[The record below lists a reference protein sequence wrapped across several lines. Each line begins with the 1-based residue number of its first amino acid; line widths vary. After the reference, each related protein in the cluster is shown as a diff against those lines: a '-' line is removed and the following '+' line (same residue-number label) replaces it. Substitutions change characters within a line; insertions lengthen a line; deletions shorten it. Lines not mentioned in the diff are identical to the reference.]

1 MKKNEELICIC
12 LLILIIVIGMIFC
25 SCVKEKNIP
34 DGDYIAIAVIGG
46 QHSNLESCIYP
57 KINIDDKQDFINSNN
72 RINKLL
78 GVVPDGKPTEGSIN
92 IGGINSVK
100 ECRELLD
107 SAVSNGRWDT
117 MQNYAQLLLNNF
129 REQTP
134 NDEEVD
140 TYKAFKIVQTE
151 FSQLESEEEK
161 RIVIYDSGLCTTG
174 VLDFVDNAKYYE
186 YIKNNHSIKD
196 AEIKTITDDLKSQGE
211 LLDLKNVKIIWYGV
225 GMVGGK
231 QPELGENSKNNLK
244 KIWEEILKVAGAEVD
259 FIDVNPS
266 GEEMN
271 KDLPSVSV
279 ILFDECE
286 ILTENELGF
295 EDGSDEFLK
304 GTEESRGN
312 LLRKFVRYANNKE
325 ILLVGT
331 ASSNGAKAKITG
343 LDLSQRRADAV
354 KRELIELGVDEKQI
368 KTLGLGTGSHK
379 YNANEFENGVYNT
392 NSEAAKSNRSVY
404 IMTSDS
410 SEASMF
416 YNDYEKIK

>member
-1 MKKNEELICIC
+1 MKKRKILICSC
-12 LLILIIVIGMIFC
+12 LLIIIIIGVILC
-25 SCVKEKNIP
+25 SCHKQSMPE
-34 DGDYIAIAVIGG
+34 GDYIAVAVIGG
-46 QHSNLESCIYP
+46 QHSNLELCNYP
-57 KINIDDKQDFINSNN
+57 KINISEDQDFINSDN

-78 GVVPDGKPTEGSIN
+78 GVVPDGKPTEGIIN
-92 IGGINSVK
+92 ISGINSVK
-100 ECRELLD
+100 ECRQQLY

-117 MQNYAQLLLNNF
+117 MQNYAQLLLNDF
-129 REQTP
+129 TEQMAD
-134 NDEEVD
+134 DEEVD
-140 TYKAFKIVQTE
+140 TYKALKIVQTE

-174 VLDFVDNAKYYE
+174 VLNFLDNTKYYD
-186 YIKNNHSIKD
+186 YIKNNHSIED
-196 AEIKTITDDLKSQGE
+196 AEIKTIIDDLMSQGE
-211 LLDLKNVKIIWYGV
+211 MLDLKNVKIIWYGV
-225 GMVGGK
+225 GMVSGK
-231 QPELGENSKNNLK
+231 QSELGEISKKNLK
-244 KIWEEILKVAGAEVD
+244 EIWKEILMAAGAEVD

-266 GEEMN
+266 GEKINE
-271 KDLPSVSV
+271 DLPSVSV

-286 ILTENELGF
+286 ILGENELGF
-295 EDGSDEFLK
+295 EDGSEKFLK
-304 GTEESRGN
+304 GTKEKRDD

-331 ASSNGAKAKITG
+331 TSSNGAKSKITG

-392 NSEAAKSNRSVY
+392 DSEAAKSNRSVY

-416 YNDYEKIK
+416 YNDYQKIT